1 MPQPTDDRAKPLG
14 WIKKVVNLKK
24 RNGESEGFTKVKSLA
39 QCFKYIFLA
48 LDDNSDPQD
57 FLNPSAMTVQKL
69 VKHRLDE
76 KSQ

>member
-1 MPQPTDDRAKPLG
+1 MLNS
-14 WIKKVVNLKK
+14 IIVYYYILI
-24 RNGESEGFTKVKSLA
+24 
-39 QCFKYIFLA
+39 YIFLA

-76 KSQ
+76 KLR